1 MVLDGRL
8 EKTAFYAFR
17 IELQKGDSI
26 SVYSFIQIFDV
37 ANIHDV
43 ADYIDSLKTLN
54 AQFPEPEPENE
65 PGLFTFVSMYQIH
78 SIQKYVKNI
87 QK

>member
-8 EKTAFYAFR
+8 EKTAFYALR
-17 IELQKGDSI
+17 IELQKGDSPN
-26 SVYSFIQIFDV
+26 VYSFIWIFDV
-37 ANIHDV
+37 TNIHDV

-65 PGLFTFVSMYQIH
+65 PGLFKFISFYQIH
-78 SIQKYVKNI
+78 PIQKYVKNI